1 MTQHSKEM
9 LQDAISRRLLRSF
22 LYPFSYIY
30 MELYQH
36 EIEMYVHIKLL
47 LRGTLICF
55 LSNAEEVIY
64 GGMFFAA
71 TYECS
76 KGT

>member
-9 LQDAISRRLLRSF
+9 LQDAIFRRLLRSF

-30 MELYQH
+30 MELYLH
-36 EIEMYVHIKLL
+36 EIHVHIKLL

-55 LSNAEEVIY
+55 LWNAEEFIY
-64 GGMFFAA
+64 SGMFFVAK
-71 TYECS
+71 YECS